1 MVDVTEFMLNNGPVA
16 FDKILRAPKPPKT
29 SALGQ
34 AFEPTNQTRADQL
47 ANLVRIDRTSGRIGG
62 FTGLAATFLSVG
74 SAVKGPSKTKS
85 ILRAVGCIGLT
96 FIYMASAEE

>member
-1 MVDVTEFMLNNGPVA
+1 MNVTEFMLNNGPVA
-16 FDKILRAPKPPKT
+16 FDKILRAPKPPRT
-29 SALGQ
+29 SALG
-34 AFEPTNQTRADQL
+34 TTTRADQL
-47 ANLVRIDRTSGRIGG
+47 ANLVSIDRTSGRIGG
-62 FTGLAATFLSVG
+62 LTGLAATVLSVG

>member
-1 MVDVTEFMLNNGPVA
+1 MVNVTEFMLNNGPVA

-34 AFEPTNQTRADQL
+34 TGPTRADQL
-47 ANLVRIDRTSGRIGG
+47 ANLVSIDKTSGRIGG
-62 FTGLAATFLSVG
+62 LTGLAATVLSMG
-74 SAVKGPSKTKS
+74 SAVKGPSKSKS

-96 FIYMASAEE
+96 FIYMASADE

>member
-16 FDKILRAPKPPKT
+16 FDKILRAPKPPRT
-29 SALGQ
+29 SALG
-34 AFEPTNQTRADQL
+34 TTHRGSRAEHL
-47 ANLVRIDRTSGRIGG
+47 ANLVSIDRTSGRIGG
-62 FTGLAATFLSVG
+62 LTGLAATVLSVG

>member
-1 MVDVTEFMLNNGPVA
+1 MDVTEFMLNNGPVA

-34 AFEPTNQTRADQL
+34 TSTTRADQL
-47 ANLVRIDRTSGRIGG
+47 ANLVKIDKTSGRIGG
-62 FTGLAATFLSVG
+62 FTGLAATFLSLG
-74 SAVKGPSKTKS
+74 SIAKGPSKRKS
-85 ILRAVGCIGLT
+85 ILRTVGCIGLT